1 MADSVAGVVL
11 AAGRGERLRPL
22 TLLRPKAL
30 CPVAGVPLVDHALAR
45 LDGTVSAVAV
55 NVHHGRSLMEEHLHG
70 RVHLSVE
77 EGVAL
82 GTAGALGLLR
92 PWIDGRATVVLNVDA
107 WTPARIDPLL
117 EGWDGERIRLL
128 LVGDDELRPRSTVA
142 GALLPWADVARLAA
156 EPTGLWEASWRDAAA
171 AGRIEVVRHDGAFGD
186 CGTPA
191 GYLATNLLATGGA
204 SAISPGADV
213 QGEVVRSVVWPGGV
227 VRPGEVLV
235 DGVRYSE
242 ARTLLVRPGGGAV
255 TP

>member
-30 CPVAGVPLVDHALAR
+30 CPVACVPLVDHALAR
-45 LDGTVSAVAV
+45 LDGHVGAIAV

-77 EGVAL
+77 EDQAL
-82 GTAGALGLLR
+82 GTAGALGQLR

-107 WTPARIDPLL
+107 WTPAGIGPLL
-117 EGWDGERIRLL
+117 DGWDRERIRIVV
-128 LVGDDELRPRSTVA
+128 VGDDELRPGSLVA
-142 GALLPWADVARLAA
+142 GALLPWTDVAALDAV
-156 EPTGLWEASWRDAAA
+156 PSGLWEVSWRAAAA
-171 AGRIEVVRHDGAFGD
+171 AGRIEVVRHDGPFGD

-204 SAISPGADV
+204 PAISPGADV
-213 QGEVVRSVVWPGGV
+213 RGEVIRSVVWPGTV

-235 DGVRYSE
+235 DAVRYAES
-242 ARTLLVRPGGGAV
+242 RTLLIRSGPKG
-255 TP
+255 

>member
-1 MADSVAGVVL
+1 
-11 AAGRGERLRPL
+11 
-22 TLLRPKAL
+22 
-30 CPVAGVPLVDHALAR
+30 
-45 LDGTVSAVAV
+45 
-55 NVHHGRSLMEEHLHG
+55 MEEHLHG

-204 SAISPGADV
+204 SAVSPGADV

-227 VRPGEVLV
+227 VRPGEVLI

-242 ARTLLVRPGGGAV
+242 ARTLLVRPGGAAV